1 MSLKDRIAA
10 QRKQIADNKAAFLRS
25 YRFKPGKTMIRIL
38 PGTAEPE
45 DFSVEY
51 GAHYIKDPRDSSK
64 LLAVVGDAEI
74 CYGKPDPVRQAITDY
89 IHAANER
96 GDQDGAKAA
105 KEWLARRSYVMNILI
120 IGGADKENEGKVVPW
135 EATSNQYDSVLSV
148 IETMLEADTDPF
160 DLNAGLVLVVERTG
174 TGVNDT
180 KYNFMPFPNAAKYPA
195 NQTHLDQ
202 RHDLVAYRDSKF
214 GTSVTKA
221 LGVMS
226 QMLGY
231 DVSQTAVGAALTA
244 NAPAAGA
251 LAAPA
256 SNTPAA
262 AAKAA
267 AAAAAAETE
276 ASSDLDA
283 DLAALDESDN
293 VTDAVF
299 EEVEP
304 TAQAAPAATA
314 PAAADVDDIMAE
326 LDAL

>member
-1 MSLKDRIAA
+1 MSLKDKIAA

-38 PGTAEPE
+38 PGTTEPD
-45 DFSVEY
+45 DFTVEY

-74 CYGKPDPVRQAITDY
+74 CYGKPCSVRQAITDY
-89 IHAANER
+89 IHAANDR
-96 GDQDGAKAA
+96 GDETSAKAA

-160 DLNAGLVLVVERTG
+160 DLSGGLVLVVERTG

-202 RHDLVAYRDSKF
+202 RVDLVAYRDSKF
-214 GTSVTKA
+214 GTSVVKA

-231 DVSQTAVGAALTA
+231 DVSQTAVGAAIA
-244 NAPAAGA
+244 GNVQQQAAIG
-251 LAAPA
+251 APA

-262 AAKAA
+262 QAKAA
-267 AAAAAAETE
+267 AAATPAEPV
-276 ASSDLDA
+276 SDLDA
-283 DLAALDESDN
+283 DLAALDG
-293 VTDAVF
+293 VTDATF
-299 EEVEP
+299 EDAPFTPDEP
-304 TAQAAPAATA
+304 AVAPSV
-314 PAAADVDDIMAE
+314 PASAEVDDIMAE
-326 LDAL
+326 LDALS